1 MIFGRT
7 SADLLAIVEL
17 LLGKLEKADYSKSRV
32 EDYFTLLF
40 MKNPRKSERISRSD
54 LPFLTFSYLF
64 LPFSNVAEAGF
75 EPTTQRL

>member
-1 MIFGRT
+1 
-7 SADLLAIVEL
+7 
-17 LLGKLEKADYSKSRV
+17 
-32 EDYFTLLF
+32 

-54 LPFLTFSYLF
+54 LPVLTFSYLFLPFLTFSYLF